1 PVAADQTLS
10 VSEDA
15 AVGTAVGTVTVADAE
30 KDDLSFG
37 FLLAGQ
43 GGPIRVGD
51 STNLFALNTSTG
63 AIATVEI
70 LDHERRDTHYLTVVI
85 SNGQLSNTVAVEIK
99 VTDADVPG
107 EHVPDS
113 DIETLEA
120 AGNTSP
126 TGIWSDGTTMWVA
139 NNSFSNSD
147 NKIYAYVL
155 ATGARDD
162 TKEVFDLVATGN
174 TSPTSIWSDGTTIW
188 VADSDDNKI
197 YAYVLATGVR
207 DESKEV
213 FDFAAA
219 GNTSSTGIWSDET
232 TMWVADSNDDKIYA
246 YVLATGARD
255 DTKDIETL
263 DAAGNTSPT
272 GIWSD
277 GTTMWVANSNFED
290 SKLYAY
296 TLATG
301 ARVANKDING
311 LRNADHYYPG
321 DIWSNG
327 TTYWVRGGDKIYAY
341 RSPK

>member
-1 PVAADQTLS
+1 PPPQFFLGIVLFSTIGLALVACGDDDEKEMGPDNDGNTPPVAADQTLS

-139 NNSFSNSD
+139 N
-147 NKIYAYVL
+147 
-155 ATGARDD
+155 
-162 TKEVFDLVATGN
+162 
-174 TSPTSIWSDGTTIW
+174 
-188 VADSDDNKI
+188 
-197 YAYVLATGVR
+197 
-207 DESKEV
+207 
-213 FDFAAA
+213 
-219 GNTSSTGIWSDET
+219 
-232 TMWVADSNDDKIYA
+232 
-246 YVLATGARD
+246 
-255 DTKDIETL
+255 
-263 DAAGNTSPT
+263 
-272 GIWSD
+272 
-277 GTTMWVANSNFED
+277 SNFED